1 MKTLVKLFVIAML
14 AVIPATTVAQNK
26 KQPDP
31 EKREAFAKAQ
41 ATEIAK
47 KLELNEDLTKKFTD
61 TYLEYQKQMWTVG
74 RIGFNNRPKFEDM
87 TEEQAKEENK
97 ARLDHQRKVL
107 DIRSE
112 YYEKYSKFLTQK
124 QILRANE
131 LEKRMFARMMQKNR
145 RNGDDKGTKQGQR
158 PDRKQKR
165 SQK

>member
-61 TYLEYQKQMWTVG
+61 TYLEYQKQMWAVG
-74 RIGFNNRPKFEDM
+74 RIGFNKRPKFEDM
-87 TEEQAKEENK
+87 TAEQAKEENK
-97 ARLDHQRKVL
+97 ARLDHQRKAL

-131 LEKRMFARMMQKNR
+131 LEKRMFDRMMQKNR